1 MGFSQALSGLS
12 SAAKGLDVVSNNISN
27 SQTVGFKSSTTRF
40 ADVYAGAQGL
50 GVKVAGVVQN
60 FSSGP
65 IENTGRPLDLAISG
79 DGFFRFEQGGQV
91 VYSRNGQL
99 SLTPDGF
106 LENAQGARLLG
117 RNGAINVPSGGMAA
131 SATTQVNVGMNF
143 EAGSP
148 VITATFDPTDTATY
162 SYANTA
168 TVYDSLGTA
177 HDMTMYFVKTAPN
190 EWAVHTSVDG
200 NLTTGSQTVKFTS
213 SGALDATYAATD
225 FTIPLTTGADNL
237 TFSLNLAGST
247 QFGNKFEANSLFQD
261 GYTSGSLAGFSINE
275 NGQVVANY
283 SNDRKAVLDQLQL
296 ASFRSPEGL
305 RPMGDNMWVET
316 VSSGQ
321 PLVGEAGT
329 GQLGSLLTG
338 AVEGSNVDLTAEL
351 VNLIIAQRNYQAN
364 AQSVKSQSEVLEN
377 AVNLSR

>member
-1 MGFSQALSGLS
+1 MGFSQALSGLN
-12 SAAKGLDVVSNNISN
+12 SAAKGLDVISNNISN

-50 GVKVAGVVQN
+50 GVKIAGVVQN
-60 FSSGP
+60 FNSGP
-65 IENTGRPLDLAISG
+65 IETTGRPLDLAISG
-79 DGFFRFEQGGQV
+79 DGFFRFEQAGQV

-99 SLTPDGF
+99 SLTPDGY

-117 RNGAINVPSGGMAA
+117 RNGQINIPSGGMAA
-131 SATTQVNVGMNF
+131 GATSKVDVGMNF

-148 VITATFDPTDTATY
+148 VITGAFDPTDTSTY

-177 HDMTMYFVKTAPN
+177 HDMTMYFVKKGAN
-190 EWAVHTSVDG
+190 EWEVHSTVDG
-200 NLTTGSQTVKFTS
+200 NLATGTQTVKFTS
-213 SGALDATYAATD
+213 SGTLDPTYASSN
-225 FTIPLTTGADNL
+225 FTFALTNGADNL
-237 TFSLNLAGST
+237 DFSLNLAGST

-261 GYTSGSLAGFSINE
+261 GYTSGSLAGFTINE

-283 SNDRKAVLDQLQL
+283 SNDRKTVIDQLQL

-305 RPMGDNMWVET
+305 RPMGDNLWTET
-316 VSSGQ
+316 TASGQ

-377 AVNLSR
+377 AVNLAR